1 MMIAG
6 FTVCDVHATR
16 GAFAI
21 AGSGPTCDLR
31 LDQDPTI
38 GPCHLFVQSEELDDG
53 GVRLRVLD
61 IDSPHGFG
69 LADGS
74 ATRSIATTGPLVLS
88 LGAYV
93 IVALP
98 NQASHAPTLP
108 KVAGACASDDRI
120 HARTLV
126 VETPMAELPGS
137 YEMIFTS
144 PQGRAVVRATAADL
158 DRGVL
163 VGRPPLAKSRGLD
176 AILNVSIS
184 RTHLLLLRGASGCVA
199 NDLGT
204 TNGTFHRGR
213 RIRALVLEDEGV
225 ELILGTTKGVRMRWR
240 ACR

>member
-6 FTVCDVHATR
+6 FTVCDVHATP

-21 AGSGPTCDLR
+21 AGSGASCDLR

-61 IDSPHGFG
+61 IDSAHGFG

-74 ATRSIATTGPLVLS
+74 STRSIATTGPLVLT

-93 IVALP
+93 IIALP

-108 KVAGACASDDRI
+108 PLAGACASDGRI
-120 HARTLV
+120 HARARV
-126 VETPMAELPGS
+126 VETPLSELSGL
-137 YEMIFTS
+137 YVMTFTS
-144 PQGRAVVRATAADL
+144 PQGCAVVRATAADL

-163 VGRPPLAKSRGLD
+163 VGRPPLATSRGLD

-184 RTHLLLLRGASGCVA
+184 RTHLLLLRGRSGCVV
-199 NDLGT
+199 NDLAT
-204 TNGTFHRGR
+204 MNGTFHRGR
-213 RIRALVLEDEGV
+213 RIRALDLEDEGI
-225 ELILGTTKGVRMRWR
+225 ELVLGTTKSVRMRWR